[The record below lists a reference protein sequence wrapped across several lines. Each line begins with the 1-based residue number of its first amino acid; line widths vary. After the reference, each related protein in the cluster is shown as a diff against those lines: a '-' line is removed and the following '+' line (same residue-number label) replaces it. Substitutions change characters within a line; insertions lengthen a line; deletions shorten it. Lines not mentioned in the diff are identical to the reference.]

1 MMTGYGDWSGSAW
14 FMWPLGGI
22 IAVGLVILAV
32 LLVSRSQRR
41 DI

>member
-1 MMTGYGDWSGSAW
+1 MMTGYRDRSGSVW
-14 FMWPLGGI
+14 FMWTLGGI
-22 IAVGLVILAV
+22 IVVGLVILAV